1 MKTKIFRRTISL
13 LLSLLI
19 TASVFAVS
27 AVPADA
33 ADSNL
38 VNITIEMVTRKYK
51 EAASFLDLCNDF
63 RANKDLP
70 AWEMDSGLLEL
81 AMVKAAEISVYVDE
95 KNLDGTSFLDNT
107 DEKRGVIVGYDVTNN
122 SSLITSFQ
130 DDSVYMSYFNSK
142 TYKSAGVGVCT
153 VMKKKYIVVLL
164 SDKTPDPVDSAVL
177 TQTISKFSQPTKC
190 KSQYLK
196 EIRMNFKDNDQIVC
210 GGDAVM
216 RLIVTNQFYPDAE
229 AYISGTS
236 TYITSSD
243 VNVFKPNGD
252 GTITGITPGVA
263 TIKMTLKDDSS
274 LSASATIRAVAKT
287 FAGCTIGSI
296 PDQIY
301 TGTAITPSVS
311 IVSTESV
318 SLVVGKDYTVSYS
331 NNINVGVA
339 VVKLTG
345 IGAYSG
351 ASASVNFNIIN
362 DPSSFSVTVK
372 SSVPAVEIGQAANI
386 IATAANGTDPIKY
399 KFEVAPQGSS
409 SFSVIQAASTKASC
423 VYTPTAAG
431 VYTVRVTATD
441 SANKIA
447 MSNVQVEVSTPID
460 ITIDLSASYVTLGNT
475 VTINTKATGG
485 SSPYKFAYYVLE
497 PGKSSYTALASY
509 GTLQTLTYTPSA
521 VGTYQ
526 VRVDCKG
533 SNDIIA
539 SKSSAFSVSSS
550 AISNTSTVSA
560 SEVTAGTAVTLYGKA
575 SGGVSPY
582 TYAYYYKKSSDSSW
596 TSIGTVYGS
605 STSQKFTPTAAGT
618 YNLKTIVKDNGG
630 KTAEKTFSLTVKE
643 KAADLANSS
652 TVSPTTVT
660 TNNSVTMTGKAT
672 GGTTPYKYA
681 YYYKLSSAST
691 WTTVGTE
698 FGTATSATFKPTS
711 AGTYNVKIIVKDNA
725 GTTAEKTFTVTA
737 KNALA
742 NSSTVSPTTVTT
754 NNSVTMTGKAT
765 GGTTPYKYAYYY
777 KLSSAS
783 TWTTVGTEFG
793 TATSATFK
801 PTSAGTYNV
810 KIIVKDN
817 AGTTAEK
824 TYTVT
829 AYTPLVNSS
838 SISSTKQPAGI
849 ALTLTGKASGGK
861 TPYKYAMYYKRTE
874 NSKWNVVGTEYGTA
888 TSGSFTPVSAGTFD
902 IKINV
907 KDGNGT
913 VTQKTFTFTATAAL
927 ANNSSINAN
936 KLPAGNK
943 VIVTAAASGGTSPY
957 TYAMY
962 YKRTEN
968 SKWNVLG
975 TEYGTATSGTFT
987 PVSSGSFDIKVKV
1000 KDKNGTIAEKSF
1012 VFTAAE
1018 PLVNSSTVNTTK
1030 LVLGNKLTM
1039 TGAASGGTAPY
1050 KYAFLYKRSTSSS
1063 WVTIGTAYD
1072 GTTSAGF
1079 TPTALATYDVKVNVK
1094 DSTGGVTAKTFTVTT
1109 ADLVNSSLINYSKVG
1124 VGTAVTLKGKASGG
1138 NSDYKYAFYF
1148 KRSTN
1153 TSWNTIGTAY
1163 DGTTSTTFTPTAQ
1176 ATYNFKISVKDAKG
1190 FVASKT
1196 FKMTATDL
1204 QNTSSL
1210 SYSKVGVGTTID
1222 IKGAASG
1229 GKASYKYSYYFK
1241 RSTNTSWNL
1250 IGTEFTSESSV
1261 SFKPTAQASYNIRVI
1276 AKDANEAV
1284 AVKTLTLTA
1293 TDLENKS
1300 VVNYSK
1306 VGIGTSVTISG
1317 KASGGKASYKYA
1329 FYFKRSANTSWNLI
1343 GTAYDGS
1350 TVASLTPTAAADY
1363 DIKVIAK
1370 DANSAV
1376 SVKTM
1381 KITATTLANKSTIS
1395 ASTVKA
1401 GTKVTISGKASG
1413 GKSPYTYA
1421 FYYKRSENTKWNVI
1435 GTEFSSTAS
1444 ASFTPTAAAGYTIRV
1459 IVKDADGTV
1468 AVIPLT
1474 LKST

>member
-19 TASVFAVS
+19 TASVFAVT

-33 ADSNL
+33 AGSSL
-38 VNITIEMVTRKYK
+38 VNITIDMITRKYK
-51 EAASFLDLCNDF
+51 EAASFLELCNNY
-63 RANKDLP
+63 RANYDLP
-70 AWEMDSGLLEL
+70 AWEMDSGLLEQ
-81 AMVKAAEISVYVDE
+81 AMVKAAELSVYVSE
-95 KNLDGTSFLDNT
+95 NNLDGTSFLDNT
-107 DEKRGVIVGYDVTNN
+107 DEHRGVIVGYDVTNN

-130 DDSVYMSYFNSK
+130 DDTVYMSYFKSN

-164 SDKTPDPVDSAVL
+164 SDKSPDPVDSAVL

-190 KSQYLK
+190 KPQYLR

-229 AYISGTS
+229 AYISGKS

-243 VNVFKPNGD
+243 VNVFKPNND
-252 GTITGITPGVA
+252 GTITGITPGIA

-287 FAGCTIGSI
+287 FAGCTIGNI
-296 PDQIY
+296 PDQTY

-311 IVSTESV
+311 VVSSESV
-318 SLVVGKDYTVSYS
+318 ALVLGKDYTVSYS
-331 NNINVGVA
+331 NNVNVGVA
-339 VVKLTG
+339 VAKLTG

-362 DPSSFSVTVK
+362 DPSSFCVTVK

-386 IATAANGTDPIKY
+386 IATAANGKDPVKY

-409 SFSVIQAASTKASC
+409 SFSVIQAESTKSSC

-447 MSNVQVEVSTPID
+447 MSNVLVEVSTPIN
-460 ITIDLSASYVTLGNT
+460 ITIDLSASYVTLGNA
-475 VTINTKATGG
+475 VTINTRASGG

-497 PGKSSYTALASY
+497 PGKSSYTALASF
-509 GTLQTLTYTPSA
+509 GTLQTLTYTPTA
-521 VGTYQ
+521 AGTYQ
-526 VRVDCKG
+526 IRVDCKG
-533 SNDIIA
+533 SNDIIS
-539 SKSSAFSVSSS
+539 SKSSAFSVSSTS
-550 AISNTSTVSA
+550 LSNTSTVSA
-560 SEVTAGTAVTLYGKA
+560 SEVTAGTSVTLYGKG

-582 TYAYYYKKSSDSSW
+582 TYAYYYKKSADSSW
-596 TSIGTVYGS
+596 TTIGTAFSS
-605 STSQKFTPTAAGT
+605 STSQSFTPTTAGS

-630 KTAEKTFSLTVKE
+630 KTAEKTFTLTVKE
-643 KAADLANSS
+643 KVSDLANSS
-652 TVSPTTVT
+652 TVSPTSVT
-660 TNNSVTMTGKAT
+660 TNNTVTMTGKAT

-698 FGTATSATFKPTS
+698 FGTATSATFKPTT
-711 AGTYNVKIIVKDNA
+711 AGTYNVKITVKDNTGA
-725 GTTAEKTFTVTA
+725 TADKTF
-737 KNALA
+737 
-742 NSSTVSPTTVTT
+742 
-754 NNSVTMTGKAT
+754 
-765 GGTTPYKYAYYY
+765 
-777 KLSSAS
+777 
-783 TWTTVGTEFG
+783 
-793 TATSATFK
+793 
-801 PTSAGTYNV
+801 
-810 KIIVKDN
+810 
-817 AGTTAEK
+817 
-824 TYTVT
+824 TVT

-849 ALTLTGKASGGK
+849 ALTLTCKASGGK
-861 TPYKYAMYYKRTE
+861 SPYKYAMYYKRTE

-907 KDGNGT
+907 KDSNGT
-913 VTQKTFTFTATAAL
+913 VTTKTFTFTATAPL
-927 ANNSSINAN
+927 ANNSTLNAN

-943 VIVTAAASGGTSPY
+943 VVVTAAASGGTSPY

-968 SKWNVLG
+968 TKWNVLG
-975 TEYGTATSGTFT
+975 TEYGTATSGSFT
-987 PVSSGSFDIKVKV
+987 PVSAGTFDVKVKV
-1000 KDKNGTIAEKSF
+1000 KDKNGTIASKSF

-1018 PLVNSSTVNTTK
+1018 PLVNNSKVNTTK
-1030 LVLGNKLTM
+1030 LVLGNKLTL
-1039 TGAASGGTAPY
+1039 TGDASGGTAPY
-1050 KYAFLYKRSTSSS
+1050 KYAFMYKRSTSTN
-1063 WVTIGTAYD
+1063 WTVIGTAYD
-1072 GTTSAGF
+1072 GSTSAGF
-1079 TPTALATYDVKVNVK
+1079 TPSAVATYDVKVNVK
-1094 DSTGGVTAKTFTVTT
+1094 DSTGGVTVKTFTVKT
-1109 ADLVNSSLINYSKVG
+1109 ADLVNNSIINYSKVG

-1138 NSDYKYAFYF
+1138 TSDYKYAFYF

-1153 TSWNTIGTAY
+1153 SSWNTIGTAY
-1163 DGTTSTTFTPTAQ
+1163 DGTVSTTFCPSAQ
-1176 ATYNFKISVKDAKG
+1176 ASYNIKIYVKDAKG
-1190 FVASKT
+1190 FVAAKT
-1196 FKMTATDL
+1196 FTVTATDL
-1204 QNTSSL
+1204 QNDSSIN
-1210 SYSKVGVGTTID
+1210 YSKVGVGTTVN

-1250 IGTEFTSESSV
+1250 IGTEFTSETSV
-1261 SFKPTAQASYNIRVI
+1261 AFKPTSQATYNIRVI
-1276 AKDANEAV
+1276 VKDANNAV
-1284 AVKTLTLTA
+1284 AVKTLSLTA

-1306 VGIGTSVTISG
+1306 VGIGTSVTIAG
-1317 KASGGKASYKYA
+1317 KASGGKTSYKYA
-1329 FYFKRSANTSWNLI
+1329 FYFKRSANTSWNVI
-1343 GTAYDGS
+1343 GKAYDGS
-1350 TVASLTPTAAADY
+1350 TVASFTPTAAADY
-1363 DIKVIAK
+1363 DVKVIVK
-1370 DANSAV
+1370 DSNSAV

-1381 KITATTLANKSTIS
+1381 KITATTLANNSTIS

-1401 GTKVTISGKASG
+1401 GTKVKITGKASG
-1413 GKSPYTYA
+1413 GKSSYTYA
-1421 FYYKRSENTKWNVI
+1421 FYYRRTENTKWNVL
-1435 GTEFSSTAS
+1435 GTEFSTTAS
-1444 ASFTPTAAAGYTIRV
+1444 ASFTPSAAADYTIRV
-1459 IVKDADGTV
+1459 IVKDADG
-1468 AVIPLT
+1468 AVSVKPLT

>member
-1 MKTKIFRRTISL
+1 
-13 LLSLLI
+13 
-19 TASVFAVS
+19 
-27 AVPADA
+27 
-33 ADSNL
+33 
-38 VNITIEMVTRKYK
+38 
-51 EAASFLDLCNDF
+51 
-63 RANKDLP
+63 
-70 AWEMDSGLLEL
+70 
-81 AMVKAAEISVYVDE
+81 
-95 KNLDGTSFLDNT
+95 
-107 DEKRGVIVGYDVTNN
+107 
-122 SSLITSFQ
+122 
-130 DDSVYMSYFNSK
+130 
-142 TYKSAGVGVCT
+142 
-153 VMKKKYIVVLL
+153 
-164 SDKTPDPVDSAVL
+164 
-177 TQTISKFSQPTKC
+177 
-190 KSQYLK
+190 
-196 EIRMNFKDNDQIVC
+196 
-210 GGDAVM
+210 
-216 RLIVTNQFYPDAE
+216 
-229 AYISGTS
+229 
-236 TYITSSD
+236 
-243 VNVFKPNGD
+243 
-252 GTITGITPGVA
+252 
-263 TIKMTLKDDSS
+263 
-274 LSASATIRAVAKT
+274 
-287 FAGCTIGSI
+287 
-296 PDQIY
+296 
-301 TGTAITPSVS
+301 
-311 IVSTESV
+311 
-318 SLVVGKDYTVSYS
+318 
-331 NNINVGVA
+331 
-339 VVKLTG
+339 
-345 IGAYSG
+345 
-351 ASASVNFNIIN
+351 
-362 DPSSFSVTVK
+362 
-372 SSVPAVEIGQAANI
+372 
-386 IATAANGTDPIKY
+386 
-399 KFEVAPQGSS
+399 
-409 SFSVIQAASTKASC
+409 
-423 VYTPTAAG
+423 
-431 VYTVRVTATD
+431 
-441 SANKIA
+441 
-447 MSNVQVEVSTPID
+447 
-460 ITIDLSASYVTLGNT
+460 
-475 VTINTKATGG
+475 
-485 SSPYKFAYYVLE
+485 
-497 PGKSSYTALASY
+497 
-509 GTLQTLTYTPSA
+509 
-521 VGTYQ
+521 
-526 VRVDCKG
+526 
-533 SNDIIA
+533 
-539 SKSSAFSVSSS
+539 
-550 AISNTSTVSA
+550 
-560 SEVTAGTAVTLYGKA
+560 
-575 SGGVSPY
+575 
-582 TYAYYYKKSSDSSW
+582 
-596 TSIGTVYGS
+596 
-605 STSQKFTPTAAGT
+605 
-618 YNLKTIVKDNGG
+618 
-630 KTAEKTFSLTVKE
+630 
-643 KAADLANSS
+643 
-652 TVSPTTVT
+652 
-660 TNNSVTMTGKAT
+660 
-672 GGTTPYKYA
+672 
-681 YYYKLSSAST
+681 
-691 WTTVGTE
+691 
-698 FGTATSATFKPTS
+698 
-711 AGTYNVKIIVKDNA
+711 
-725 GTTAEKTFTVTA
+725 
-737 KNALA
+737 
-742 NSSTVSPTTVTT
+742 
-754 NNSVTMTGKAT
+754 MTGKAT

>member
-725 GTTAEKTFTVTA
+725 GTTAEKT
-737 KNALA
+737 
-742 NSSTVSPTTVTT
+742 
-754 NNSVTMTGKAT
+754 
-765 GGTTPYKYAYYY
+765 
-777 KLSSAS
+777 
-783 TWTTVGTEFG
+783 
-793 TATSATFK
+793 
-801 PTSAGTYNV
+801 
-810 KIIVKDN
+810 
-817 AGTTAEK
+817 
-824 TYTVT
+824 YTVT

-1000 KDKNGTIAEKSF
+1000 KDKNDTIAEKSF

>member
-19 TASVFAVS
+19 TASVFAVT

-33 ADSNL
+33 AGSSL
-38 VNITIEMVTRKYK
+38 VNITIDMITRKYK
-51 EAASFLDLCNDF
+51 EAASFLELCNNY
-63 RANKDLP
+63 RANYDLP
-70 AWEMDSGLLEL
+70 AWEMDSGLLEQ
-81 AMVKAAEISVYVDE
+81 AMVKAAELSVYVSE
-95 KNLDGTSFLDNT
+95 NNLDGTSFLDNT
-107 DEKRGVIVGYDVTNN
+107 DEHRGVIVGYDVTNN

-130 DDSVYMSYFNSK
+130 DDTVYMSYFKSN

-164 SDKTPDPVDSAVL
+164 SDKSPDPVDSAVL

-190 KSQYLK
+190 KPQYLR

-229 AYISGTS
+229 AYISGKS

-243 VNVFKPNGD
+243 VNVFKPNND
-252 GTITGITPGVA
+252 GTITGITPGIA

-287 FAGCTIGSI
+287 FAGCTIGNI
-296 PDQIY
+296 PDQTY

-311 IVSTESV
+311 VVSSESV
-318 SLVVGKDYTVSYS
+318 ALVLGKDYTVSYS
-331 NNINVGVA
+331 NNVNVGVA
-339 VVKLTG
+339 VAKLTG

-386 IATAANGTDPIKY
+386 IATAANGKDPVKY

-409 SFSVIQAASTKASC
+409 SFSVIQAESTKSSC

-447 MSNVQVEVSTPID
+447 MSNVLVEVSTPIN
-460 ITIDLSASYVTLGNT
+460 ITIDLSASYVTLGNA
-475 VTINTKATGG
+475 VTINTRASGG

-497 PGKSSYTALASY
+497 PGKSSYTALASF
-509 GTLQTLTYTPSA
+509 GTLQTLTYTPTA
-521 VGTYQ
+521 AGTYQ
-526 VRVDCKG
+526 IRVDCKG
-533 SNDIIA
+533 SNDIIS
-539 SKSSAFSVSSS
+539 SKSSAFSVSSTS
-550 AISNTSTVSA
+550 LSNTSTVSA
-560 SEVTAGTAVTLYGKA
+560 SEVTAGTSVTLYGKG

-582 TYAYYYKKSSDSSW
+582 TYAYYYKKSADSSW
-596 TSIGTVYGS
+596 TTIGTAFSS
-605 STSQKFTPTAAGT
+605 STSQSFTPTTAGS

-630 KTAEKTFSLTVKE
+630 KTAEKTFTLTVKE
-643 KAADLANSS
+643 KVSDLANSS
-652 TVSPTTVT
+652 TVSPTSVT
-660 TNNSVTMTGKAT
+660 TNNTVTMTGKAT

-681 YYYKLSSAST
+681 YYYKQSSAST

-698 FGTATSATFKPTS
+698 FGTATSATFKPTT
-711 AGTYNVKIIVKDNA
+711 AGTYNVKITVKDNTGA
-725 GTTAEKTFTVTA
+725 TADKTF
-737 KNALA
+737 
-742 NSSTVSPTTVTT
+742 
-754 NNSVTMTGKAT
+754 
-765 GGTTPYKYAYYY
+765 
-777 KLSSAS
+777 
-783 TWTTVGTEFG
+783 
-793 TATSATFK
+793 
-801 PTSAGTYNV
+801 
-810 KIIVKDN
+810 
-817 AGTTAEK
+817 
-824 TYTVT
+824 TVT

-849 ALTLTGKASGGK
+849 ALTLTCKASGGK
-861 TPYKYAMYYKRTE
+861 SPYKYAMYYKRTE

-907 KDGNGT
+907 KDSNGT
-913 VTQKTFTFTATAAL
+913 VTTKTFTFTATAPL
-927 ANNSSINAN
+927 ANNSTLNAN

-943 VIVTAAASGGTSPY
+943 VVVTAAASGGTSPY

-968 SKWNVLG
+968 TKWNVLG
-975 TEYGTATSGTFT
+975 TEYGTATSGSFT
-987 PVSSGSFDIKVKV
+987 PVSAGTFDVKVKV
-1000 KDKNGTIAEKSF
+1000 KDKNGTIASKSF

-1018 PLVNSSTVNTTK
+1018 PLVNNSKVNTTK
-1030 LVLGNKLTM
+1030 LVLGNKLTL
-1039 TGAASGGTAPY
+1039 TGDASGGTAPY
-1050 KYAFLYKRSTSSS
+1050 KYAFMYKRSTSTN
-1063 WVTIGTAYD
+1063 WTVIGTAYD
-1072 GTTSAGF
+1072 GSTSAGF
-1079 TPTALATYDVKVNVK
+1079 TPSAVATYDVKVNVK
-1094 DSTGGVTAKTFTVTT
+1094 DSTGGVTVKTFTVKT
-1109 ADLVNSSLINYSKVG
+1109 ADLVNNSIINYSKVG

-1138 NSDYKYAFYF
+1138 TSDYKYAFYF

-1153 TSWNTIGTAY
+1153 SSWNTIGTAY
-1163 DGTTSTTFTPTAQ
+1163 DGTVSTTFCPSAQ
-1176 ATYNFKISVKDAKG
+1176 ASYNIKIYVKDAKG
-1190 FVASKT
+1190 FVAAKT
-1196 FKMTATDL
+1196 FTVTATDL
-1204 QNTSSL
+1204 QNDSSIN
-1210 SYSKVGVGTTID
+1210 YSKVGVGTTVN

-1250 IGTEFTSESSV
+1250 IGTEFTSETSV
-1261 SFKPTAQASYNIRVI
+1261 AFKPTSQATYNIRVI
-1276 AKDANEAV
+1276 VKDANNAV
-1284 AVKTLTLTA
+1284 AVKTLSLTA

-1306 VGIGTSVTISG
+1306 VGIGTSVTIAG
-1317 KASGGKASYKYA
+1317 KASGGKTSYKYA
-1329 FYFKRSANTSWNLI
+1329 FYFKRSANTSWNVI
-1343 GTAYDGS
+1343 GKAYDGS
-1350 TVASLTPTAAADY
+1350 TVASFTPTAAADY
-1363 DIKVIAK
+1363 DVKVIVK

-1381 KITATTLANKSTIS
+1381 KITATTLANNSTIS

-1401 GTKVTISGKASG
+1401 GTKVKITGKASG
-1413 GKSPYTYA
+1413 GKSSYTYA
-1421 FYYKRSENTKWNVI
+1421 FYYRRTENTKWNVL
-1435 GTEFSSTAS
+1435 GTEFSTTAS
-1444 ASFTPTAAAGYTIRV
+1444 ASFTPSAAADYTIRV
-1459 IVKDADGTV
+1459 IVKDADG
-1468 AVIPLT
+1468 AVSVKPLT